1 LKESVICFYAY
12 SMRRVPMQGACESN
26 PVMGAVAAFVLF
38 FVPLALAPR
47 LLFYFDV
54 TPKVV
59 ILLVAAAAAIL
70 WTALN
75 WDSFQAYCGT
85 FHGRWYTVAA
95 FALITCCL
103 VSAALSPDAALAWTG
118 SNWRRLGAIP
128 QFAAIAGGLALAAWA
143 CGDRVRLSLL
153 LRATCAAGVCASA
166 YGIAQYFG
174 WDPILPA
181 SGYEA
186 GEGPFRIVRP
196 PGPLGHSDYFTA
208 YLVWPIFL
216 GVGLIR
222 GESRRGWRLLGWAA
236 AFLGAAAIL
245 FSGSRG
251 AALGLLVGAVV
262 LAVSTQVPWRRM
274 ASAAAI
280 MAVTLALI
288 YVSPAGVRLRARAHW
303 IGEERLGGARL
314 LLWRDSVTM
323 AAARPFTGVGPDNFA
338 AEFPRFE
345 SPALA
350 RAYPDFYHESPH
362 NLWLD
367 TLTGEGGLALLAQ
380 LMAVGVALAAGLRAK
395 THGEGPFLLAGFAG
409 VLVAHHFVVF
419 TATNALFFYL
429 GAALLAGLSRIAN
442 PVTDASPP
450 NRGVKSLALTT
461 AIATGLVLC
470 VIAFRLIQADAELG
484 TAKRLLNTPDR
495 RGAVNAYQR
504 AVGHRSSSVTA
515 DLFFSRSWAQLAT
528 TSPDVLSKL
537 YFSQMAAESAAMAV
551 QSPEQRQNGWYNL
564 AELAATRGDG
574 AALETSLR
582 AAIAAAP
589 NWFKPHW
596 ALARLLY
603 SQGRIPEARAE
614 AQRVAGLYDGADAEV
629 SASLAEI
636 LSFQAHASSPQRR

>member
-1 LKESVICFYAY
+1 
-12 SMRRVPMQGACESN
+12 
-26 PVMGAVAAFVLF
+26 MGAVAAFVLF

-70 WTALN
+70 WTAFNL
-75 WDSFQAYCGT
+75 DSLRAYCGT
-85 FHGRWYTVAA
+85 FHGRWFAIAALALVA
-95 FALITCCL
+95 FFLF
-103 VSAALSPDAALAWTG
+103 SAALSPDAALAWTG
-118 SNWRRLGAIP
+118 SNWRRLGALP
-128 QFAAIAGGLALAAWA
+128 QIAAIAGGFGVAACA
-143 CGDRVRLSLL
+143 RGDRSRLSLV

-186 GEGPFRIVRP
+186 GDGPFRIVRP

-208 YLVWPIFL
+208 FLMWPIFL

-222 GESRRGWRLLGWAA
+222 SESRRGWRILGCAA

-262 LAVSTQVPWRRM
+262 LAVSTEVPWRKV
-274 ASAAAI
+274 ASVAAI
-280 MAVTLALI
+280 MALTLVLL
-288 YVSPAGVRLRARAHW
+288 YVSPAGGRLRARAHW

-314 LLWRDSVTM
+314 LLWRDSAKM
-323 AAARPFTGVGPDNFA
+323 AGARPFTGFGPDNFA
-338 AEFPRFE
+338 AEFPQFE

-362 NLWLD
+362 NIWLD
-367 TLTGEGGLALLAQ
+367 TLTGEGALALLAQ
-380 LMAVGVALAAGLRAK
+380 LMAVALAFAAGVRAK
-395 THGEGPFLLAGFAG
+395 MRGEVPFLLAGFAG
-409 VLVAHHFVVF
+409 VLVAHQFVVF

-429 GAALLAGLSRIAN
+429 GAALLAGLSG
-442 PVTDASPP
+442 VASPVREASSP
-450 NRGVKSLALTT
+450 NRAVTSLAVATV
-461 AIATGLVLC
+461 IAAGLVLC
-470 VIAFRLIQADAELG
+470 VIAFRLVQADTELG
-484 TAKRLLNTPDR
+484 TAKHLLNTSDR

-504 AVGHRSSSVTA
+504 AVGHRSSGVTA
-515 DLFFSRSWAQLAT
+515 DLYFSRAWAQIAT
-528 TSPDVLSKL
+528 RSPDVLSKL
-537 YFSQMAAESAAMAV
+537 YFSQMAAESASLAV

-564 AELAATRGDG
+564 AELAATREDG
-574 AALETSLR
+574 AAMETSLR
-582 AAIAAAP
+582 AAIEAAP

-603 SQGRIPEARAE
+603 SQGRIPEARVE
-614 AQRVAGLYDGADAEV
+614 AQRVADLYDGADAEV
-629 SASLAEI
+629 ATSLAEI
-636 LSFQAHASSPQRR
+636 LSFQAHASSPQP